1 MISLLFFFLNSKFVV
16 LDRTH
21 IWAVHTVGI
30 MIIELL
36 LIFGSLQNVNLDDPK
51 KKEKRISSSD
61 LYNFVSEYFWAGA
74 TVPSIRK
81 RGFLR
86 NG

>member
-1 MISLLFFFLNSKFVV
+1 MVP
-16 LDRTH
+16 DRTLV
-21 IWAVHTVGI
+21 WAVHTVGI

-51 KKEKRISSSD
+51 KSKIRFSYSGPH
-61 LYNFVSEYFWAGA
+61 FWAGA

-81 RGFLR
+81 RGFILKFLFYFIL
-86 NG
+86 NVVVDCCI